1 MDARQVKQYLET
13 LRIELAEA
21 SSEDERFEIENEI
34 EFLLEMADEL

>member
-1 MDARQVKQYLET
+1 MDARQVKRYLET

-21 SSEDERFEIENEI
+21 ESENERFEIENEI